1 MAGHRVT
8 ARRTQQHKST
18 SPSPSPRALRHAVAH
33 RRVSASL
40 SGTPSGPAPAHVQ
53 SKRPAKARRLCGE
66 AKRSHH
72 PASSHHNPGWMGR
85 RRAPRGVRT
94 CLCRRVPLAHATS
107 PPLAPRSSP
116 FSASCLRARETP
128 ANPLSAPA
136 LLARRLPQSHQ
147 PRPPRLLRQAAR
159 KERAEEAELLQGAS
173 DRHLWQPLC
182 ALQRRGLAGGWGRE
196 LLAERRAPPQQ
207 QPRRLSRPR
216 RCARLHPR
224 RHSAPPATGRVR
236 AAVFVPTTSTTIQ
249 FHAEQQKKSAPC
261 SGRASSVHALQ
272 MFSPEDTKTLLDDAK
287 RIGSSIGWVD
297 RGVSL
302 PTQGATPLG
311 PFREPSESLPRAVRS
326 ASPRAARRAL
336 SENRERALSRPALPA
351 PVPDA
356 PLAAAAP
363 HPASTRLLQTSLC
376 KT

>member
-1 MAGHRVT
+1 M
-8 ARRTQQHKST
+8 
-18 SPSPSPRALRHAVAH
+18 PRAASGRASVA
-33 RRVSASL
+33 ASR
-40 SGTPSGPAPAHVQ
+40 SPT
-53 SKRPAKARRLCGE
+53 RRL
-66 AKRSHH
+66 RLS
-72 PASSHHNPGWMGR
+72 
-85 RRAPRGVRT
+85 RRAAPHSQQAACARAKLPPTHCQLQLSSRAG
-94 CLCRRVPLAHATS
+94 CLV
-107 PPLAPRSSP
+107 
-116 FSASCLRARETP
+116 
-128 ANPLSAPA
+128 
-136 LLARRLPQSHQ
+136 SHQ

-207 QPRRLSRPR
+207 QPRRLSHPR

-311 PFREPSESLPRAVRS
+311 PFREPSESRPFGKPQSRS
-326 ASPRAARRAL
+326 ASAL
-336 SENRERALSRPALPA
+336 GGERALSRPALPA